1 MAVSKQD
8 VLYALLALDAYNR
21 HENPEKRKMSDVDG
35 KQLSSQI
42 GTAVFQDSSD
52 GMENDGDACSA
63 I

>member
-1 MAVSKQD
+1 MAVSNQD

-21 HENPEKRKMSDVDG
+21 HNDLDKIKMSDVDG
-35 KQLSSQI
+35 KQLSGQI
-42 GTAVFQDSSD
+42 GTAVFEDSSD